1 MFSVEVPR
9 LRRKKKFERVERDVI
24 HDRDVSLWVRVRENA
39 KLAVLVHASLGGGNP
54 GTYVYSFKG
63 VLTSPPRLKL
73 MSIY

>member
-39 KLAVLVHASLGGGNP
+39 KLAVLVRAGLGAGNH
-54 GTYVYSFKG
+54 GS
-63 VLTSPPRLKL
+63 
-73 MSIY
+73 

>member
-39 KLAVLVHASLGGGNP
+39 NLAVRVLASLGVE
-54 GTYVYSFKG
+54 TLVHTCTVLKG
-63 VLTSPPRLKL
+63 
-73 MSIY
+73 Y